1 MEENNINYYQI
12 PKEGAMDEVK
22 LEFEETEPKEE
33 VREVDPTTMGKIEKF
48 QDKNRLYF
56 RSLGKNILS
65 VYENEKEAA

>member
-22 LEFEETEPKEE
+22 LEFEETEPKE

-65 VYENEKEAA
+65 VYKNEKEAV